1 MLQHR
6 PFYPQANLF
15 PPLQTE
21 FETITKIMPAR
32 QEDIFVNTSASPL
45 SQLSRTFKALNTY
58 VRSSPSQNMLLTLS
72 ILEDLAVA
80 EDIIAQS
87 TLPLETIES
96 IKRETTGLER
106 EAKGVGT
113 VGVADVVEDIKRRGQ
128 SVLTLPSDA
137 GIIDLTVDVPI
148 STTPPFLLFS
158 LSGSGPNV

>member
-1 MLQHR
+1 
-6 PFYPQANLF
+6 
-15 PPLQTE
+15 
-21 FETITKIMPAR
+21 MPAR
-32 QEDIFVNTSASPL
+32 QEDVFVNTSLSPL
-45 SQLSRTFKALNTY
+45 SQFSRTVKALSTY
-58 VRSSPSQNMLLTLS
+58 VRSSPSQNIFLTLS
-72 ILEDLAVA
+72 ILEDVSVA

-87 TLPLETIES
+87 TLPRETIES
-96 IKRETTGLER
+96 IKRESTGLER

-113 VGVADVVEDIKRRGQ
+113 VGVADVMEDIKRRGQ